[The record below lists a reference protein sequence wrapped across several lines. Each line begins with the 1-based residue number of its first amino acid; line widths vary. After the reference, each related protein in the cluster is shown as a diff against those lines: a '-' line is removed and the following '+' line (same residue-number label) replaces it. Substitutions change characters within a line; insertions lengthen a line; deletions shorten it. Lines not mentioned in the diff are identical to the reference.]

1 MTSGAISK
9 PRRVLARAGY
19 TLGGVVVVAMVG
31 FGLMFWIGGN
41 DVNNFCQEARPG
53 LPVSEL
59 AALAAKYHVRL
70 RPGLREVSGART
82 LQAHSPR
89 SYGRHTCA
97 VRIDGKMVIDR
108 QVNYAG

>member
-1 MTSGAISK
+1 MTPGTISK
-9 PRRVLARAGY
+9 PRRVLARAGFA
-19 TLGGVVVVAMVG
+19 LAGVVVVATVG

-41 DVNNFCQEARPG
+41 DVNNFCQEVRPG

-59 AALAAKYHVRL
+59 ATLAAKYHVRL
-70 RPGLREVSGART
+70 RPGLRAVSGERT
-82 LQAHSPR
+82 LLAHSPR

-97 VRIDGKMVIDR
+97 VRVDDRMVIER

>member
-1 MTSGAISK
+1 
-9 PRRVLARAGY
+9 
-19 TLGGVVVVAMVG
+19 MVG

-82 LQAHSPR
+82 LVAHSPR
-89 SYGRHTCA
+89 SYGRHTCS
-97 VRIDGKMVIDR
+97 VRVDGKVVTDR